1 MAIRWFALITGLVYY
16 NSKLL
21 HSIQPRLVSLSVSAK
36 LQMGFRQFNSLYV
49 HLIIS
54 ATAKPERLTAN
65 WRFDLDAVGNNLVEE
80 IFKMKKATDDLW
92 NFKLLGIRNVG
103 NDVAAIFPYMLK
115 KQLLGTCCV
124 HSTVCLVIT
133 AAGRI
138 CFSINC

>member
-21 HSIQPRLVSLSVSAK
+21 HSIQPRVVSLSVSAK

-54 ATAKPERLTAN
+54 ATAKPEGLTAN

-92 NFKLLGIRNVG
+92 NFKLLGVKNVG
-103 NDVAAIFPYMLK
+103 NDIVAISPLYAEKTI
-115 KQLLGTCCV
+115 
-124 HSTVCLVIT
+124 
-133 AAGRI
+133 AGRLL
-138 CFSINC
+138 CPYYSLFGNNCHRQNLF